1 MEIGMMF
8 GVGFALGI
16 IVGLHISRMCWPEY
30 DESVWDRRKREKE
43 MIDEALE
50 KERASL
56 QEPQS
61 R

>member
-1 MEIGMMF
+1 MEIGFMF

-16 IVGLHISRMCWPEY
+16 IVGQHISRMCWPEY
-30 DESVWDRRKREKE
+30 DKSIWDRRKREKE

>member
-1 MEIGMMF
+1 MEIGLMF

-30 DESVWDRRKREKE
+30 DESIWEKRKREQE
-43 MIDEALE
+43 MINDALE

>member
-1 MEIGMMF
+1 MMF

-30 DESVWDRRKREKE
+30 DESVWDRKRREKE
-43 MIDEALE
+43 IIDDALE
-50 KERASL
+50 KERTRL

>member
-1 MEIGMMF
+1 MMF

-30 DESVWDRRKREKE
+30 DESIWEKRKREQE
-43 MIDEALE
+43 MINEALE

>member
-30 DESVWDRRKREKE
+30 DESIWEKRKREQE
-43 MIDEALE
+43 MINEALE

>member
-1 MEIGMMF
+1 MEIGLMF

-30 DESVWDRRKREKE
+30 DESVWDRRKREQE
-43 MIDEALE
+43 MVNDALE